1 MTITW
6 SRGRAGVTTNGN
18 DASGRDNL
26 RQLVQLRWIA
36 VLGQIVAIFVAQV
49 GFRLP
54 LPLEHMIVVVVLLA
68 MFNVFSMGRLHLRTP
83 VRQAEIFLALLLDVG
98 ALTALLYL
106 SGGPTN
112 PFIFLFLLQVAL
124 AAILLRP
131 ATTWAIFALT
141 TLAFIG
147 LSLTSHRFALPL
159 ELGRGLSSP
168 FILGMLVC
176 FALCALLL
184 VIFITRIT
192 QNLRLRDA
200 RLADM
205 RQRTAAEEHIVHM
218 GLLASGAAHELGSP
232 LATLDIILGD
242 WSHGEQLGRD
252 PELAQDLHEMQVQ
265 VRRCKAIVSGILM
278 SAGEMRGEEPTET
291 TVNDFMGALVRQWRA
306 SHPAGLLQYENQFG
320 EDVRIISDHALKQ
333 MVFNVLDNA
342 LEASPAGQRLVV
354 THEDDWLVIT
364 VSDQGPGFAPLI
376 LSEIGKPYQSTK
388 GRPGGGLGL
397 FLSLNVARKL
407 SGSLMAANLPG
418 RGACV
423 TIRLPLSALTPEE
436 NLDGE

>member
-176 FALCALLL
+176 FA
-184 VIFITRIT
+184 
-192 QNLRLRDA
+192 
-200 RLADM
+200 
-205 RQRTAAEEHIVHM
+205 
-218 GLLASGAAHELGSP
+218 
-232 LATLDIILGD
+232 
-242 WSHGEQLGRD
+242 
-252 PELAQDLHEMQVQ
+252 
-265 VRRCKAIVSGILM
+265 
-278 SAGEMRGEEPTET
+278 
-291 TVNDFMGALVRQWRA
+291 
-306 SHPAGLLQYENQFG
+306 
-320 EDVRIISDHALKQ
+320 
-333 MVFNVLDNA
+333 
-342 LEASPAGQRLVV
+342 
-354 THEDDWLVIT
+354 
-364 VSDQGPGFAPLI
+364 
-376 LSEIGKPYQSTK
+376 
-388 GRPGGGLGL
+388 
-397 FLSLNVARKL
+397 
-407 SGSLMAANLPG
+407 
-418 RGACV
+418 
-423 TIRLPLSALTPEE
+423 
-436 NLDGE
+436 